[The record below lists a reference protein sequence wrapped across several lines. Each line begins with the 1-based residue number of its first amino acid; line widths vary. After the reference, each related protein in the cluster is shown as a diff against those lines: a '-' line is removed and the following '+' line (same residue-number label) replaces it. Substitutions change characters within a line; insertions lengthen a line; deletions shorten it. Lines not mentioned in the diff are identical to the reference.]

1 MSEPK
6 NRIIKAA
13 LTYPKLVMWTMALS
27 TIFLIALAAL
37 PSLWPTTFPTMNGLH
52 IDTDPENMLSKD
64 EPVRMFHNQMK
75 KEFGQNDMV
84 IVGIVNDTHPDGV
97 FNPDTLDRI
106 YQLTNFAQTLQWP
119 VPGKPD
125 EKAGVITVDMMAP
138 SMVDNINQNGLG
150 SVSFDWLMP
159 SPPKTREEALS
170 IRDKALNIPT
180 LNGTLVSEDGAAIS
194 LYLPLTEKHY
204 SYQVREAILEKV
216 SAWSD
221 TGDQF
226 HITGLPVAEDT
237 FGVEMFL
244 QMAISAP
251 AAMVVIFIL
260 MWWFFKNVRLVISP
274 MLIAMASSMTVMGL
288 LVATGHTVHI
298 MSSMIP
304 IFVMPI
310 AVLDAVHILS
320 EFFDRYQKTGDRRST
335 IITVMNE
342 LYKPMLYTS
351 LTTTVGFAS
360 LAFTPIPPVQ
370 TFGMFVA
377 FGVMLAWFWTITF
390 VPAFILFIPEKK
402 LANFGLAHAEGDEH
416 NADLMSRGLLSMGRF
431 ARNRPRSIIVAVLAI
446 AMLSGY
452 GISKIVINDNP
463 IKWFKSDHDI
473 RVADR
478 VLNKSFAGTYVGY
491 LALLP
496 SDEKQSSEQ
505 VKSAF
510 ETSLMVKEKELLAED
525 FTGIGKVFA
534 TLLAQSEKLTFTDR
548 DIYFESMLQFVEENL
563 DTASDDLYPLWDEA
577 SLLIDQEWHST
588 EIFKRPDVLRYM
600 EKLQLALL
608 ETGTVGK
615 SNSLADVV
623 KTVHREMLLGAEEQY
638 RIPDSVGA
646 VAQTLISYQN
656 SHRPHDL
663 WHLVTPDY
671 TKSTIFVQLKSGEN
685 IDMSNVVEKID
696 QYIEQNPLPA
706 ELSHHWYGLTY
717 INVVWQD
724 RMVSGMFDA
733 LIGSF
738 AIVLIMMVILFR
750 SLLWGL
756 LSMAPLTASVG
767 LIYGIVGLI
776 GKDYDMPVAVL
787 SSLALGLAVD
797 YAIHF
802 LARARV
808 AVEEHGSWKA
818 AIDTMYG
825 EPARAISRNAVVLG
839 VGFLPLLAAT
849 LIPYNTVG
857 VLIASILVIA
867 GLATLLILPA
877 LITILEPLLFRKS
890 KKTGA

>member
-1 MSEPK
+1 M
-6 NRIIKAA
+6 
-13 LTYPKLVMWTMALS
+13 V
-27 TIFLIALAAL
+27 AAL
-37 PSLWPTTFPTMNGLH
+37 PSIWPATFPSLNSLH

-64 EPVRMFHNQMK
+64 EPVRVFHNQMK
-75 KEFGQNDMV
+75 AEFDQNDIV
-84 IVGIVNDTHPDGV
+84 VVGIVNGKHPDGV
-97 FNPDTLDRI
+97 FNPASLDRI
-106 YQLTNFAQTLQWP
+106 YQLANFAAKLQWP
-119 VPGKPD
+119 DPNNEGK
-125 EKAGVITVDMMAP
+125 KAGVVSVDMLAP
-138 SMVDNINQNGLG
+138 SVVDNISQNGLG

-159 SPPKTREEALS
+159 SPPKTREEALAV
-170 IRDKALNIPT
+170 RDRALNIPT
-180 LNGTLVSEDGAAIS
+180 LKGTLVNEDGTAIS

-204 SYQVREAILEKV
+204 SYQVRKAILEKV
-216 SAWSD
+216 SIWND

-251 AAMVVIFIL
+251 AAMVVIFLL
-260 MWWFFKNVRLVISP
+260 MWWFFGNVRLVISP
-274 MLIAMASSMTVMGL
+274 MLVAMASSMTVMGL
-288 LVATGHTVHI
+288 LVVTGNTVHI
-298 MSSMIP
+298 MSSMLP

-320 EFFDRYQKTGDRRST
+320 EFFDRYQKTGDRRAT

-370 TFGMFVA
+370 TFGIFVA

-402 LANFGLAHAEGDEH
+402 LAGFGLSH
-416 NADLMSRGLLSMGRF
+416 NETDGNHQDKMSKGLLTLGRF
-431 ARNRPRSIIVAVLAI
+431 ATARPKSIIIVFLAI
-446 AMLSGY
+446 ALLSGY
-452 GISKIVINDNP
+452 GVSKIVINDNP

-478 VLNKSFAGTYVGY
+478 VLNDHFGGTYMAY

-496 SDEKQSSEQ
+496 KDTSHDTAQ
-505 VKSAF
+505 VKS
-510 ETSLMVKEKELLAED
+510 SLE
-525 FTGIGKVFA
+525 
-534 TLLAQSEKLTFTDR
+534 TLLEKKKGQLASEGFDSVAEIISATQKYTSGLQADSRDGFFIALQDFVDR
-548 DIYFESMLQFVEENL
+548 NL
-563 DTASDDLYPLWDEA
+563 DAASDKLYPTWDEIA
-577 SLLIDQEWHST
+577 LIIDQERRST
-588 EIFKRPDVLRYM
+588 EVFKQPAVLRYI
-600 EKLQLALL
+600 EKLQAALL
-608 ETGTVGK
+608 NSGVVGK

-623 KTVHREMLLGAEEQY
+623 KTVHREMLLGNPEEF
-638 RIPDSVGA
+638 RIPDTSPA

-656 SHRPHDL
+656 SHRPYDL

-671 TKSTIFVQLKSGEN
+671 TKSTIWVQLKSGEN
-685 IDMSNVVEKID
+685 VDMSNLVDLVDSFVAE
-696 QYIEQNPLPA
+696 NPLPA
-706 ELSHHWYGLTY
+706 GLEHHWYGLTY

-738 AIVLIMMVILFR
+738 AIVLIMMIILFR
-750 SLLWGL
+750 SVLWGL

-802 LARARV
+802 LARTRT

-818 AIDTMYG
+818 ALDFMYG

-839 VGFLPLLAAT
+839 VGFLPLLFAT

-857 VLIASILVIA
+857 ILIASILVIA

-877 LITILEPLLFRKS
+877 LITVFEPLLFKKLRKN
-890 KKTGA
+890 GV